1 MALTTVSSSYALLQQ
16 PHRFILGNPCTPT
29 ASAIASKDL
38 RFGNGGRDKLCGCQS
53 NDTLNG
59 GKGDDYLIGGLGND
73 ILSGGM
79 GRDRFVLTAGE
90 DFDLIADFT
99 KGEDLLVLDRALTF
113 AQLSITQ
120 NADSAFIRI
129 GQNGQ
134 LLAALNGVPAS
145 AIDDLN
151 DFTIFG

>member
-1 MALTTVSSSYALLQQ
+1 M
-16 PHRFILGNPCTPT
+16 
-29 ASAIASKDL
+29 
-38 RFGNGGRDKLCGCQS
+38 FGNGGSEKLCGFQG

-59 GKGDDYLIGGLGND
+59 GL
-73 ILSGGM
+73 

-90 DFDLIADFT
+90 GPDLITDFT
-99 KGEDLLVLDRALTF
+99 KGEDLLVLGSGLTF

-120 NADSAFIRI
+120 NANSAFIRI

-145 AIDDLN
+145 AIDLN

>member
-16 PHRFILGNPCTPT
+16 PHRLIVGNPCTPC
-29 ASAIASKDL
+29 ASAIASQDL
-38 RFGNGGRDKLCGCQS
+38 MFGNGGRDKLCGSES
-53 NDTLNG
+53 NDTLYG

-79 GRDRFVLTAGE
+79 GRDRFVLTEGSGP
-90 DFDLIADFT
+90 DLITDLT
-99 KGEDLLVLDRALTF
+99 KGEDLLMLARGLTF

-120 NADSAFIRI
+120 NARFSFHQDC
-129 GQNGQ
+129 QNGQ

-145 AIDDLN
+145 AIALN

>member
-1 MALTTVSSSYALLQQ
+1 MALTTVSSSYALLEQ
-16 PHRFILGNPCTPT
+16 PHRLIVGNPCIPT
-29 ASAIASKDL
+29 ASAITSNNL
-38 RFGNGGRDKLCGCQS
+38 MFGNGGSDKLCGFEG

-73 ILSGGM
+73 ILSGGI
-79 GRDRFVLTAGE
+79 GRDRFVLTAG
-90 DFDLIADFT
+90 FGPNLITDFT
-99 KGEDLLVLDRALTF
+99 KGEDLLVLDRGLTF

-120 NADSAFIRI
+120 NANAAFISI

-145 AIDDLN
+145 AIDLN

>member
-1 MALTTVSSSYALLQQ
+1 M
-16 PHRFILGNPCTPT
+16 
-29 ASAIASKDL
+29 
-38 RFGNGGRDKLCGCQS
+38 FGNGGSDKLCGEEG

-73 ILSGGM
+73 ILNGGI
-79 GRDRFVLTAGE
+79 GRDRFVLTAGSGS
-90 DFDLIADFT
+90 DLITDFT
-99 KGEDLLVLDRALTF
+99 KGEDLLVLGSGLTF

-120 NADSAFIRI
+120 NANAAFIKI

-134 LLAALNGVPAS
+134 LLATLNGVQAS
-145 AIDDLN
+145 AIGLN

>member
-1 MALTTVSSSYALLQQ
+1 V
-16 PHRFILGNPCTPT
+16 GNPCIPT
-29 ASAIASKDL
+29 ASAIASNDL
-38 RFGNGGRDKLCGCQS
+38 MFGNGGRDKLCGFEG
-53 NDTLNG
+53 NDTLYG

-73 ILSGGM
+73 LLSGGI

-90 DFDLIADFT
+90 GSDLITDFT
-99 KGEDLLVLDRALTF
+99 KGEDLLVLDRGLTF

-120 NADSAFIRI
+120 NGNAAFIRI

-134 LLAALNGVPAS
+134 LLAAINGVPAS
-145 AIDDLN
+145 AIDLN